1 MALKKHD
8 FLELDFTAKVAD
20 TGIIFDLTEADVA
33 KQHNLH
39 DEKMTYKPI
48 KICLGEHH
56 VVQGLEHF
64 LEGKE
69 LGNYTTTITT
79 EEAFGKK
86 NPKLMR
92 LMPLHIFHQ
101 QRIQPVPGLQI
112 NMDGML
118 GTVRTVSGGRV
129 IMDFNHP
136 LAGKDVI
143 YEVKLR
149 RIITSAEEKVAT
161 IFDYLL
167 PGIAFTVQE
176 GTLALAVE
184 PPEAVRKALTEKITS
199 IIPEIKNLTF
209 KKPEK
214 KEKVTTQTTPKQEK
228 TTTTTPTPKPPKA

>member
-1 MALKKHD
+1 MAIKKHD

-20 TGIIFDLTEADVA
+20 TGMIFDLTEETVA
-33 KQHNLH
+33 KEHNLY
-39 DEKMTYKPI
+39 DKKMSYKPI

-56 VVQGLEHF
+56 VVKGLEQF

-69 LGNYTTTITT
+69 LGNYTVTIKT

-92 LMPLHIFHQ
+92 LMPLKAFHQ
-101 QRIQPVPGLQI
+101 QQIQPQPGLQI

-143 YEVKLR
+143 YEVKLK
-149 RIITSAEEKVAT
+149 RIIITAEEKAAT
-161 IFDYLL
+161 LFGYIL
-167 PGIAFTVQE
+167 PGIPFTVKE
-176 GTLALAVE
+176 ETLTLAIE
-184 PPEAVRKALTEKITS
+184 PPEAVRKALTEKIIG
-199 IIPEIKNLTF
+199 IIPEIKQLAF
-209 KKPEK
+209 KKPEEK
-214 KEKVTTQTTPKQEK
+214 KTNTLTPAPKV
-228 TTTTTPTPKPPKA
+228 PKA